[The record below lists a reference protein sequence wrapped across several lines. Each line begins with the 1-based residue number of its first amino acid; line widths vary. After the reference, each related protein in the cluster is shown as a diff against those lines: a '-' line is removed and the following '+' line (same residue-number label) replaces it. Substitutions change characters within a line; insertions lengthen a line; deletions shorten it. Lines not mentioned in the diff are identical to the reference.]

1 MGLFKLKKN
10 KRYSYSGRY
19 SEDYSYLGKHSVPRK
34 IKSKFDEYRTT
45 VGDDNSFRKKFRN
58 AVNDYKKGSEKSV
71 RIRLL
76 IILSILVSLFLVFF
90 FIYITNR

>member
-19 SEDYSYLGKHSVPRK
+19 SEDNSYLGKHSVPKK

-58 AVNDYKKGSEKSV
+58 AVNDYKKGSDDSV
-71 RIRLL
+71 RKRLIL
-76 IILSILVSLFLVFF
+76 IFTILTSLFLLFF
-90 FIYITNR
+90 FI

>member
-19 SEDYSYLGKHSVPRK
+19 SEDNSYLGKHSVPKK

-58 AVNDYKKGSEKSV
+58 AINDFKKGSEKSV
-71 RIRLL
+71 KVRLL
-76 IILSILVSLFLVFF
+76 IILVILVFMLLLFFV
-90 FIYITNR
+90 I

>member
-19 SEDYSYLGKHSVPRK
+19 SEDNSYLGKHSVPKK

-58 AVNDYKKGSEKSV
+58 AVNDYKKGSDYSV
-71 RIRLL
+71 RKRLIL
-76 IILSILVSLFLVFF
+76 IFTILTSLFLLLF
-90 FIYITNR
+90 FI

>member
-1 MGLFKLKKN
+1 MVTKVLNWINYRLPIINTFERHL
-10 KRYSYSGRY
+10 S
-19 SEDYSYLGKHSVPRK
+19 KHPVPKK

-76 IILSILVSLFLVFF
+76 IILSILVSLFLLFF
-90 FIYITNR
+90 FI

>member
-19 SEDYSYLGKHSVPRK
+19 SEDNSYLGKHSVPKK

-58 AVNDYKKGSEKSV
+58 AINDFKKGSEKSV
-71 RIRLL
+71 RVRLL
-76 IILSILVSLFLVFF
+76 IILIILVFILLLFFV
-90 FIYITNR
+90 I

>member
-1 MGLFKLKKN
+1 MAHEEFKVAFKMAQFRHSKISFHQE
-10 KRYSYSGRY
+10 KQKTD
-19 SEDYSYLGKHSVPRK
+19 EDVPKK

-71 RIRLL
+71 RIRLV
-76 IILSILVSLFLVFF
+76 IILSILVSLFLLFF
-90 FIYITNR
+90 FI

>member
-19 SEDYSYLGKHSVPRK
+19 SEDNSYLGKYSIPKK

-45 VGDDNSFRKKFRN
+45 VGDDNRFRKKFRN

-76 IILSILVSLFLVFF
+76 IILSILVSLFLLFF
-90 FIYITNR
+90 FI

>member
-1 MGLFKLKKN
+1 MYVKAIGGSSLIQ
-10 KRYSYSGRY
+10 
-19 SEDYSYLGKHSVPRK
+19 

-76 IILSILVSLFLVFF
+76 IILSILVCLFLLFF
-90 FIYITNR
+90 FI